1 MHKPKI
7 REKSGL
13 NLGELVR
20 KALRLLRA
28 EGFQASLTGQ
38 EETPHQISNLNS
50 YQASE
55 MEIRKALVR
64 AEYLKALA
72 LTERQKHP
80 LIY

>member
-7 REKSGL
+7 REKIGL
-13 NLGELVR
+13 NLGELVT

-28 EGFQASLTGQ
+28 EGFQAFPTEQDEAS
-38 EETPHQISNLNS
+38 HQISNLNS

-72 LTERQKHP
+72 LMERQKHP
-80 LIY
+80 SIY